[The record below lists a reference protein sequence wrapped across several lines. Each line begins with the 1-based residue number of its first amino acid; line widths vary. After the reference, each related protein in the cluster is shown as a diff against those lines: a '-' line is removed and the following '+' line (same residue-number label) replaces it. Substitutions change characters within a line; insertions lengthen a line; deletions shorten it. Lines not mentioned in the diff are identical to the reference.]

1 MFCQNCGAAMPE
13 NSAFCP
19 ECGAKT
25 QTFEQSVPIPTPVPI
40 GVTVQEE
47 PGKKPAKKSAKKG
60 SGKKSPIKII
70 IALVLVA
77 ALVVC
82 GIIFVPK
89 LLKGG
94 KIDVKDNA
102 FAAKAED
109 VGKDADS
116 YDALNLLAYAH
127 NTIFNSESFTFSVA
141 DMAKGKIVFGKD
153 IPSTEFCFSVADE
166 DIYAAM
172 FDGTFLATDGYD
184 SVRVNVADIVGN
196 VDEIKD
202 WYLGEYEKALEKY
215 GEEGVAAVPA
225 YIGENLNDLVS
236 KALSTIKDKHLNFE
250 TVKVA
255 WNYFCE
261 LMITS
266 IAGRYGATSDAFLH
280 SMGTDSMDSILFDS
294 LYDMLLDYIGGLSS
308 DVLSVKKSSD
318 GGKDVY
324 SFSFDL
330 GKLVNSL
337 LEYLDAAGNDG
348 RPIAAM
354 LGDLRGDL
362 DYYYGEEISGKV
374 EIDGNYVSSVKI
386 NIDGETLKIGISDV
400 NSTKI
405 SKDDYKK
412 VENHTDDTEI
422 IKIEDA
428 SDVIDFLDE
437 NM

>member
-1 MFCQNCGAAMPE
+1 MFCEKCGSILPE
-13 NSAFCP
+13 NAAFCS
-19 ECGAKT
+19 ECGAKCNISVQT
-25 QTFEQSVPIPTPVPI
+25 QPPVMP
-40 GVTVQEE
+40 GWQPNPAQAPVQ
-47 PGKKPAKKSAKKG
+47 KKSRSKKAKE
-60 SGKKSPIKII
+60 GKKSPVKII

-109 VGKDADS
+109 VGKNADS

-127 NTIFNSESFTFSVA
+127 NTIFNSESFTFSFA

-153 IPSTEFCFSVADE
+153 IASTEFCFSVADE

-202 WYLGEYEKALEKY
+202 WYLGMYEDALEEY
-215 GEEGVAAVPA
+215 GEEGVGDASA

-255 WNYFCE
+255 WNSYFE
-261 LMITS
+261 LMIAN
-266 IAGRYGATSDAFLH
+266 IAAHNGMTVDEYMDKAELSKDCMAFD
-280 SMGTDSMDSILFDS
+280 TV
-294 LYDMLLDYIGGLSS
+294 YDMLLDYISGLSS

-337 LEYLDAAGNDG
+337 LKYLDAAGNDG
-348 RPIAAM
+348 KLIAAM

-412 VENHTDDTEI
+412 VENHADDTEI
-422 IKIEDA
+422 MEFGDA
-428 SDVIDFLDE
+428 SDVIDYLDE